1 MNSMFR
7 ILVGALAGLWAAVA
21 LAAGPSYRIGVVGV
35 ACPVCADNLETH
47 LRMLNGVQHVQ
58 MHLSENIVVI
68 TMKDGTTLDKS
79 VADKLITDAG
89 FSVNQRA
96 NMLPC
101 EFEW

>member
-1 MNSMFR
+1 MNPMFR
-7 ILVGALAGLWAAVA
+7 ILVGALASAWAAVA

-47 LRMLNGVQHVQ
+47 LRTLNGVQHVE
-58 MHLSENIVVI
+58 MRLSEDVVVI
-68 TMKDGTTLDKS
+68 TMKDGATLDKS
-79 VADKLITDAG
+79 AADKVITDAG